1 MKTMPKKLF
10 LVLVWVVVLFSFLFS
25 AGYSEG
31 TDDNPQKELMDIQLK
46 IQREKKL
53 LEETRLK
60 ERNKLRDLFFVRKRI
75 DQTKQQLN
83 VSKYQLEKET
93 KNLVGLRESLVHTQ
107 TKLERQ
113 RILASNRLRSVYKQ
127 RGMEYVTMFF
137 LASTRSDFLDNL
149 YFMKNLL
156 KQDQN
161 VVQDMGIEYQQLS
174 IKKTAV
180 ERQKNVI
187 ESIVEKISFKK
198 TQLSKEE
205 IEHQRLYQD
214 LKQQRIEYEKRVAE
228 LEQQS
233 LEIEK
238 YIREKI
244 MRSGQ
249 PLKKYGTG
257 VFAVPARGPK
267 TSNFG
272 YRIHPIFKTK
282 KFHNGQDIGAP
293 YGSKILAADSGE
305 VVFAGWWGSET
316 TGYGRIVIIAHGN
329 DLTTL
334 YAHQSRI
341 AVKKG
346 DVVEKGD
353 VIGYV
358 GSSGY
363 STGPHL
369 HFEVRKSGTPVDPN
383 NYVRF

>member
-1 MKTMPKKLF
+1 MSKK
-10 LVLVWVVVLFSFLFS
+10 VFLFFVFILIS
-25 AGYSEG
+25 FFSSSVAYSEEV
-31 TDDNPQKELMDIQLK
+31 DDNPQKELMDIQQK
-46 IQREKKL
+46 ILREKRI
-53 LEETRLK
+53 LEETRAK

-93 KNLVGLRESLVHTQ
+93 KNLIGLKESLMHTQ

-113 RILASNRLRSVYKQ
+113 RLLASNRLRSVYKQ

-161 VVQDMGIEYQQLS
+161 VVQDMGVEYKQLS
-174 IKKTAV
+174 VKKTAV

-249 PLKKYGTG
+249 PLKKYGSG
-257 VFAVPARGPK
+257 VFAVPAKGPK
-267 TSNFG
+267 TSPFG

-282 KFHNGQDIGAP
+282 KFHTGQDIGAP
-293 YGSKILAADSGE
+293 YGSKITAADSGE
-305 VVFAGWWGSET
+305 VIFAGWWGSET

-346 DVVEKGD
+346 DVVEKGET
-353 VIGYV
+353 IGYV

>member
-1 MKTMPKKLF
+1 MKIMPKKIF
-10 LVLVWVVVLFSFLFS
+10 LILLVFSVSFFV
-25 AGYSEG
+25 AAYSEDPG
-31 TDDNPQKELMDIQLK
+31 DNPQKELLDIQQK
-46 IQREKKL
+46 ILREKKI
-53 LEETRLK
+53 LEETRAK

-83 VSKYQLEKET
+83 ISKYQLDKEN
-93 KNLVGLRESLVHTQ
+93 KNLLGLKESLVHTQ

-113 RILASNRLRSVYKQ
+113 RLLAGNRLRSVYKQ
-127 RGMEYVTMFF
+127 KGMEYVTMFF

-161 VVQDMGIEYQQLS
+161 VVQAMGFEYQQLS
-174 IKKTAV
+174 VKKTAV

-187 ESIVEKISFKK
+187 ETLVEKISYKK

-205 IEHQRLYQD
+205 LEHQRLYQD

-257 VFAVPARGPK
+257 VFAVPAQGPK
-267 TSNFG
+267 TSAFG

-282 KFHNGQDIGAP
+282 KFHTGQDIGAP
-293 YGSKILAADSGE
+293 YGSKILASDAGE

-369 HFEVRKSGTPVDPN
+369 HFEVRKSGTPVDPT

>member
-1 MKTMPKKLF
+1 MNLKNTALIFFTIIF
-10 LVLVWVVVLFSFLFS
+10 LGNQSFLFADEPLDQS
-25 AGYSEG
+25 
-31 TDDNPQKELMDIQLK
+31 QQELLNLQQK

-53 LEETRLK
+53 LEETRQK

-83 VSKYQLEKET
+83 VSKFQLEKEN
-93 KNLVGLRESLVHTQ
+93 KNLVGLRESLVNTQ

-113 RILASNRLRSVYKQ
+113 RLLAANRLRSVYKQ
-127 RGMEYVTMFF
+127 KGMEYVTLFF
-137 LASTRSDFLDNL
+137 LASTRSDFLDSL
-149 YFMKNLL
+149 YFMKSLL

-161 VVQDMGIEYQQLS
+161 VVQAMGFEYQQLAV
-174 IKKTAV
+174 KKTAV

-187 ESIVEKISFKK
+187 ENLVEKISFKK

-214 LKQQRIEYEKRVAE
+214 LKQQRIEYEKRIAE

-233 LEIEK
+233 LDIER

-257 VFAVPARGPK
+257 LFKIPARGPR

-282 KFHNGQDIGAP
+282 KFHNGLDIGAP

-305 VVFAGWWGSET
+305 VVFAGWWGSES

-369 HFEVRKSGTPVDPN
+369 HFEVRKSGTPVDPL
-383 NYVRF
+383 NYLRF

>member
-1 MKTMPKKLF
+1 MSKKIF
-10 LVLVWVVVLFSFLFS
+10 LILALTVISFLFLFS
-25 AGYSEG
+25 GAYSEEPG
-31 TDDNPQKELMDIQLK
+31 DNPQKELMDIQLK

-161 VVQDMGIEYQQLS
+161 VVQDMGIEYRQLS

-267 TSNFG
+267 TSAFG

-353 VIGYV
+353 VVGYV

>member
-1 MKTMPKKLF
+1 MSKKIF
-10 LVLVWVVVLFSFLFS
+10 LILALTVISFLFLFS
-25 AGYSEG
+25 GAYSEEPG
-31 TDDNPQKELMDIQLK
+31 DNPQKELMDIQLK

-161 VVQDMGIEYQQLS
+161 VVQDMGIEYRQLS

-205 IEHQRLYQD
+205 IEHQQYEYHRH
-214 LKQQRIEYEKRVAE
+214 QREQITHVVGRWLFAAE
-228 LEQQS
+228 CFL
-233 LEIEK
+233 
-238 YIREKI
+238 
-244 MRSGQ
+244 
-249 PLKKYGTG
+249 
-257 VFAVPARGPK
+257 
-267 TSNFG
+267 
-272 YRIHPIFKTK
+272 
-282 KFHNGQDIGAP
+282 
-293 YGSKILAADSGE
+293 
-305 VVFAGWWGSET
+305 
-316 TGYGRIVIIAHGN
+316 
-329 DLTTL
+329 
-334 YAHQSRI
+334 
-341 AVKKG
+341 
-346 DVVEKGD
+346 
-353 VIGYV
+353 
-358 GSSGY
+358 
-363 STGPHL
+363 
-369 HFEVRKSGTPVDPN
+369 
-383 NYVRF
+383 